1 LVTTVWTCT
10 PPGRFL
16 FREWDGECV
25 VFDLLSNDTHA
36 CDALT
41 TAAMHELQAGPSMLP
56 HLTDVIA
63 ASLGWGCDAEF
74 TVMTNAALE
83 NLERLG
89 IVERMIP

>member
-36 CDALT
+36 CDLLT
-41 TAAMHELQAGPSMLP
+41 TAIMHELRASPSVLP
-56 HLTDVIA
+56 HLTHVIG
-63 ASLGWGCDAEF
+63 ASLGWGSDADF
-74 TVMTNAALE
+74 SATTTAALE

-89 IVERMIP
+89 IVERMAP